1 MFDFAAKNHDLL
13 DENEKVS
20 TLGRFHR
27 KPESLCILPG
37 LVPVFK
43 RFVKAVEDLI
53 SKPSNSQVKNSL
65 SFGKSKSDESINKD
79 RDKDK
84 KKLTKTDLENTIKTL
99 ESRMKKWIAEKLRK
113 AEETRL
119 NTEEATRK
127 FSFSVTENN
136 QIKFQC
142 KHLGCSEIFL
152 LANSPTSLYNLSNIQ
167 RHIVKSCWLGVKS
180 KQQSSCDQEKPDR
193 SKPTK
198 VQTSIL
204 SYKNTSKSKV
214 HFQLSEN
221 DGDKIKDPMEP
232 PQSKIAKTDASTIDL
247 TEKSDL
253 IPKNL

>member
-1 MFDFAAKNHDLL
+1 MIDFAAKNHDLL
-13 DENEKVS
+13 DENEKIS
-20 TLGRFHR
+20 TLGIFHR

-65 SFGKSKSDESINKD
+65 SFEISKSDESIN
-79 RDKDK
+79 KDK

-99 ESRMKKWIAEKLRK
+99 ESRMKKWITEKLTK
-113 AEETRL
+113 VEETHL

-152 LANSPTSLYNLSNIQ
+152 LTNSPTSLYNLSNIQ
-167 RHIVKSCWLGVKS
+167 RHIAKSCWLSVKS
-180 KQQSSCDQEKPDR
+180 KQQSISDQEKPDR

-214 HFQLSEN
+214 HFQVTEN
-221 DGDKIKDPMEP
+221 GGDKSKDPTEP

-247 TEKSDL
+247 TEKSDS
-253 IPKNL
+253 ISKNL